1 MKKVLVSGA
10 GGFVGARIMTQ
21 LADRYELCS
30 FPKGMLAAANETAV
44 QEHICRTQPDVILHT
59 AAISDTG
66 YSEKHPEES
75 YRANVLLP
83 LWMAQAAKHAGAK
96 LICFSPIR
104 CTRAL
109 TKPVRLQRN
118 SRSALQ
124 MSTDATSGR
133 LSNGC
138 CLPCLMP

>member
-66 YSEKHPEES
+66 YSEKHPEE
-75 YRANVLLP
+75 
-83 LWMAQAAKHAGAK
+83 
-96 LICFSPIR
+96 CFALALDGTGGK
-104 CTRAL
+104 TRRGKADML
-109 TKPVRLQRN
+109 
-118 SRSALQ
+118 
-124 MSTDATSGR
+124 
-133 LSNGC
+133 
-138 CLPCLMP
+138 

>member
-66 YSEKHPEES
+66 YSESILRNPTARMFAPALDGTGGK
-75 YRANVLLP
+75 R
-83 LWMAQAAKHAGAK
+83 AGAK
-96 LICFSPIR
+96 LICFSSDQVYTGLNENGPFAEEQPL
-104 CTRAL
+104 CPAN
-109 TKPVRLQRN
+109 VY
-118 SRSALQ
+118 
-124 MSTDATSGR
+124 GR
-133 LSNGC
+133 HKWELSSGC

>member
-1 MKKVLVSGA
+1 
-10 GGFVGARIMTQ
+10 MTQ

-75 YRANVLLP
+75 YRRECFAPALDGTGGKTRGVE
-83 LWMAQAAKHAGAK
+83 AGM
-96 LICFSPIR
+96 L
-104 CTRAL
+104 
-109 TKPVRLQRN
+109 
-118 SRSALQ
+118 
-124 MSTDATSGR
+124 
-133 LSNGC
+133 
-138 CLPCLMP
+138 